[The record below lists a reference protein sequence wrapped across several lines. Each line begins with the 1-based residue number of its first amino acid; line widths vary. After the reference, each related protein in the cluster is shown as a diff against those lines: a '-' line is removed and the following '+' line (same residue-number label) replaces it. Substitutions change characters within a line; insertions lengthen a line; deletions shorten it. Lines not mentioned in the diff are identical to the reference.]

1 MEEHMELNISELRQ
15 KRKPLWMTNFGI
27 ESFADMLGGGGDL
40 RFDRLDVDWG
50 RSGGIEPE
58 GDFISEEKTP
68 IGMAEDLRISV
79 L

>member
-1 MEEHMELNISELRQ
+1 MELNISELRE
-15 KRKPLWMTNFGI
+15 KRRPLWMTNFGI

-50 RSGGIEPE
+50 RSEGIEQE
-58 GDFISEEKTP
+58 GDFIAEEVTP
-68 IGMAEDLRISV
+68 VALAADFRISV